1 MYQQDDNIP
10 TKSHSEFSRRD
21 KRNGDKNETIEE
33 KANHSMATVDP
44 MVLMILSTCCP
55 FKQTTKQSEMTL
67 MS

>member
-1 MYQQDDNIP
+1 M
-10 TKSHSEFSRRD
+10 
-21 KRNGDKNETIEE
+21 NETIDE

-44 MVLMILSTCCP
+44 MVLTILSTCCP